1 MLQIGVKI
9 RDRLQRVAEITAMHV
24 DNVEEVEKE
33 WKQMFLCGG
42 LRDVFLLSSSRC
54 QDPIDNSI
62 PRS

>member
-1 MLQIGVKI
+1 
-9 RDRLQRVAEITAMHV
+9 MHV

>member
-1 MLQIGVKI
+1 
-9 RDRLQRVAEITAMHV
+9 MHV

-33 WKQMFLCGG
+33 WKQMFLCDG
-42 LRDVFLLSSSRC
+42 LRDVFSLSSSPC